1 MCLCLLA
8 AEQSASARLVG
19 RRPPQNLAAGTHKP
33 IPQQLQVSGRLRQKL
48 MDLLN
53 ISGFAEVLKQHS
65 GVNLNHA
72 NCNILISTAIYF

>member
-19 RRPPQNLAAGTHKP
+19 RRLPPNLAAGTHKP
-33 IPQQLQVSGRLRQKL
+33 IPQQLQAGGEEI

-53 ISGFAEVLKQHS
+53 ISSFAEVLKKHS
-65 GVNLNHA
+65 GVNPNRA
-72 NCNILISTAIYF
+72 N